1 MKKAMSFVTVC
12 LLFLC
17 AVLGGCGKK
26 AAEEPAKK
34 AAKADVSQLEIK
46 ISDKAVT
53 EMQLGESLSCRDGQ
67 VTDTTVDEKE
77 TTHNG
82 LLSVNRI
89 GVDNTL
95 AEVLSAFSVAPGQ
108 ASIGYEYDVY
118 GDGTTEMGSEIYS
131 GTLPDMQKL
140 SALDVTVS
148 LYFHRLTDNKWAVI
162 DLNQNK
168 IEDFSQVLAVT
179 FDAEGVHEL
188 YGKNPGTVFSVT
200 CTLFEN

>member
-1 MKKAMSFVTVC
+1 MKKTTVLFTVC
-12 LLFLC
+12 LLALC
-17 AVLGGCGKK
+17 FVLGGCGKK
-26 AAEEPAKK
+26 AGKAENKPIQKL
-34 AAKADVSQLEIK
+34 DVSALGIK
-46 ISDKAVT
+46 ALGEPVT

-95 AEVLSAFSVAPGQ
+95 ADVLSAFSVAPGQ
-108 ASIGYEYDVY
+108 ASIDYEYDPY
-118 GDGTTEMGSEIYS
+118 GDGCTEIGSEIYS

-148 LYFHRLTDNKWAVI
+148 VYYHYDNGNWNIV
-162 DLNQNK
+162 DLNKNN
-168 IEDFSQVLAVT
+168 IEDLSPVFAVT
-179 FDAEGVHEL
+179 FDAEGVNEL